1 MLTRGVER
9 NVGCHVRELIAM
21 PGRGLI
27 ALKSRTPRDSQSIDA
42 EPVTSLIE
50 PYPKKRDTIKAPL
63 SHFQGSTY
71 AQVSLEIE
79 DPSAPLTPSRALK
92 VITLKTGPYEPL
104 LKMKLPIDLSGRE
117 VLIPSILRALFKMR
131 YLELTCAKHTLVKVR
146 KSKCLMRAREDGPL
160 QPSQSRPASR
170 ARLRLS
176 KVLTLTRVC
185 HLCRLMARLMA
196 IDRRV
201 EKW

>member
-1 MLTRGVER
+1 MRGAER
-9 NVGCHVRELIAM
+9 NTGCYVREPIAM
-21 PGRGLI
+21 PDRGLM
-27 ALKSRTPRDSQSIDA
+27 ALKSRDRREQPSTDA
-42 EPVTSLIE
+42 EPVMSSIE
-50 PYPKKRDTIKAPL
+50 PHPQKRDTIKAPL
-63 SHFQGSTY
+63 SHFQRSTHTL
-71 AQVSLEIE
+71 APPEID
-79 DPSAPLTPSRALK
+79 DPSPHLMLPRALK
-92 VITLKTGPYEPL
+92 VITLKTGSYEPL

-117 VLIPSILRALFKMR
+117 VLTLLIFRALFKVR
-131 YLELTCAKHTLVKVR
+131 SLTLTCAKHTLVKVR

-185 HLCRLMARLMA
+185 RACRLMARLMA